1 MKYFNKIMKLS
12 VVSALTAMS
21 GHAAASGFQL
31 MEQNASGLGNAYAG
45 QAAAAENA
53 STIFFNPAGMTY
65 LPGRQVS
72 GTVSLIRPS
81 AKFTNSGASAAPAG
95 LTSPG
100 GNGGDVGSLAALPT
114 GYVSWQLNPRLW
126 LGLGITVPF
135 GLSTEYNAG
144 WVGRFQSRKS
154 EIKTTDINPSIAF
167 KLNDVVSLGAG
178 FSYQKVNVDV
188 SRSAFT
194 GVERASKVDLDDND
208 SYGFNLGAMF
218 KISPATRI
226 GLSYRSTV
234 EHDLKGTAS
243 IAGIGGA
250 TVKANVKLPDTLS
263 WAIAHQATP
272 KLELLSDL
280 TYTRWS
286 EIKRVPV
293 ITTSAGLASLGIAS
307 GSALDT
313 FDFQFKNT
321 YRIGVGANYKLQN
334 DFTLKLGVAY
344 DESPV
349 SAQFRTVTLPDNDRL
364 WFSIGGK
371 YQVNKQATV
380 DFGYAYLYVQDASIN
395 SRKGVGASPF
405 QGNVVGNYNNSDV
418 HIFSAQLSY
427 NF

>member
-1 MKYFNKIMKLS
+1 MKYLNKIMQLS
-12 VVSALTAMS
+12 VASALTAMA
-21 GHAAASGFQL
+21 GQAAASGFQL
-31 MEQNASGLGNAYAG
+31 
-45 QAAAAENA
+45 
-53 STIFFNPAGMTY
+53 I
-65 LPGRQVS
+65 
-72 GTVSLIRPS
+72 
-81 AKFTNSGASAAPAG
+81 
-95 LTSPG
+95 
-100 GNGGDVGSLAALPT
+100 
-114 GYVSWQLNPRLW
+114 
-126 LGLGITVPF
+126 
-135 GLSTEYNAG
+135 TEYNAG

-178 FSYQKVNVDV
+178 FSYQKANVDV

-194 GVERASKVDLDDND
+194 GAERASKIDLDDND

-250 TVKANVKLPDTLS
+250 TVKANVKLPDTIS

-293 ITTSAGLASLGIAS
+293 VATSAGLASLGIAS

-313 FDFQFKNT
+313 FDFQFKDT

-380 DFGYAYLYVQDASIN
+380 DFGYAYLYVQDARISQN
-395 SRKGVGASPF
+395 SRPTT
-405 QGNVVGNYNNSDV
+405 QGSVIGNYNNSDV